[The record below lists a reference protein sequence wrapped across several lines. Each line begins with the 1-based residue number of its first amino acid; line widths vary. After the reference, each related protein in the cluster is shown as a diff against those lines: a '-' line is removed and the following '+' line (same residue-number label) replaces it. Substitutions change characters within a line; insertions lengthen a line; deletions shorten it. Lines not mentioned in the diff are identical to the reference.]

1 MIYSIKIDPKDNVA
15 VVTDEV
21 KAGDTVFYKNPD
33 ESKTEIKAITPV
45 TVYHKIAVCDIS
57 KGDKVVKY
65 GEHIGE
71 ASCDIKTGE
80 HVHTHNVESVRE
92 DLKI

>member
-1 MIYSIKIDPKDNVA
+1 MTYAIKIDPKDNVA

-21 KAGDTVFYKNPD
+21 KRDDMVFYKNPD
-33 ESKTEIKAITPV
+33 GSKAEIIAITPV
-45 TVYHKIAVCDIS
+45 TVYHKIAVADIR
-57 KGDKVVKY
+57 KGEKVVKY

>member
-1 MIYSIKIDPKDNVA
+1 MTYAIKIDPKDNVA

-21 KAGDTVFYKNPD
+21 SADELVFYKNPD
-33 ESKTEIKAITPV
+33 GSKIEIKAITPV
-45 TVYHKIAVCDIS
+45 TVYHKIAISDIR
-57 KGDKVVKY
+57 KGEKVVKY

-71 ASCDIKTGE
+71 ASCDIRAGE
-80 HVHTHNVESVRE
+80 HVHTHNVMSVRE